1 MATTP
6 QAMNNFAKKYFAAC
20 LARDV
25 DYIAAHTVEDEES
38 GFIGFHSG
46 KTIDR
51 HIADTIASIGPAPPA
66 SCINSAPRGWM
77 VGDVAWLIDFPTA
90 ILPNGQKLPDPVR
103 VTFVMRKVRG
113 EWKMAHWHLSESLS
127 RDLHAK

>member
-1 MATTP
+1 MATTT

-51 HIADTIASIGPAPPA
+51 RIADTIASIGPAPPA

-90 ILPNGQKLPDPVR
+90 ILPNGHKLPDPVR
-103 VTFVMRKVRG
+103 VTFVMRKVKG
-113 EWKMAHWHLSESLS
+113 EWKMAHWHLSESLP
-127 RDLHAK
+127 RDLRAK